1 MYVDFNINGLVRGD
15 TVYDIKRG
23 KEVVIIAVD
32 SHGHALVDDDD
43 LWYEIPCGMWRR
55 LEDKKEVIQVEVIG
69 NKIVVGGIVV
79 GTLHEYVSAP
89 RKYVLGGNK

>member
-1 MYVDFNINGLVRGD
+1 M
-15 TVYDIKRG
+15 
-23 KEVVIIAVD
+23 
-32 SHGHALVDDDD
+32 
-43 LWYEIPCGMWRR
+43 
-55 LEDKKEVIQVEVIG
+55 EVIG